1 MAEDSNIKAVQNSEP
16 KVQDFSANIKKQ
28 ENSISDLNEKYHEK
42 LGQIVDISDISDKET
57 SVTYAMVRNVK
68 YFIFDV
74 LGVSVPTIEF
84 SNLTEALIKQR
95 LDSKAELDIIPKD
108 WFPATADNYPLKDKK
123 AA

>member
-108 WFPATADNYPLKDKK
+108 
-123 AA
+123 